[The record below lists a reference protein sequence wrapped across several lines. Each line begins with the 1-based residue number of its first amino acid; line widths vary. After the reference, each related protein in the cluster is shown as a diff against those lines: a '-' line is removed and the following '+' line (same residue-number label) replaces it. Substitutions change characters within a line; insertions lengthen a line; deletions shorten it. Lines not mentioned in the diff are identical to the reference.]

1 MRKGKIM
8 MKLLPVALLSLSF
21 FAQAQEGPQPTQL
34 LVTVESKDAP
44 PLKADSLILEL
55 DKQKGPPS
63 SLIPLTPPT
72 TQIALLIDDG
82 LRTSVG
88 RELNALKTFITT
100 LPAGTEIM
108 VGYMSNGRVTAA
120 SGFTTDH
127 EAAASQLRL
136 PIGMA
141 GISAS
146 PYFCLSD
153 FVKSW
158 PREGMGSG
166 AIRKARFVMMIT
178 NGVDPY
184 NGSTSPLNQNSP
196 YVDTAIRDA
205 QRIGVSVSSIYF
217 SDAGFR
223 GGRGNFSGQSYL
235 AQVADGTGGRS
246 YWQGTG
252 NPVSMQPYL
261 EEFAHDIS
269 ETYVASFQ
277 AAGKD
282 LINVRIKTTIPKL
295 KVRAARL
302 VRPGNVEVA
311 Q

>member
-1 MRKGKIM
+1 MN
-8 MKLLPVALLSLSF
+8 KLLPLALLSLSF
-21 FAQAQEGPQPTQL
+21 LAHAQEGPMPTQL

-44 PLKADSLILEL
+44 PLTADNLVLEIN
-55 DKQKGPPS
+55 KQKAPPT
-63 SLIPLTPPT
+63 SLAALTPQS

-88 RELNALKTFITT
+88 RELSSLKSFITG
-100 LPAGTEIM
+100 LPAGTEVM

-120 SGFTTDH
+120 SGFTSDH

-136 PIGMA
+136 PIGLP

-158 PREGMGSG
+158 PREGVSQSP
-166 AIRKARFVMMIT
+166 ARKARFVMMIT

-205 QRIGVSVSSIYF
+205 QRVGVSVSAIYF
-217 SDAGFR
+217 QDAGFR
-223 GGRGNFSGQSYL
+223 GNRGNFSGQSYL
-235 AQVADGTGGRS
+235 AQLADGTGGRS
-246 YWQGTG
+246 YWQGNG
-252 NPVSMQPYL
+252 NPVSTEPYL
-261 EEFAHDIS
+261 EQFSKDIS
-269 ETYVASFQ
+269 ETYVATFP
-277 AAGKD
+277 AVGKD
-282 LINVRIKTTIPKL
+282 LIDVRIKTTVPKL

-302 VRPGNVEVA
+302 VRAGNIEVGR
-311 Q
+311 